1 MSMASER
8 VSVLRAGHMQFLIV
22 LYPLWGAPNSISFVD
37 QQFKKLKSKC
47 WFRVTQKQFYE
58 HNLKFL
64 NKITSD
70 IFKKIYSN
78 LSRCSRIL
86 NFLLHLK
93 IALEEM
99 VTAMEDMS
107 TLQDVEVVDTTPRFP
122 CKNFTKKNNTANRKK
137 WLEFF

>member
-22 LYPLWGAPNSISFVD
+22 RYPLCGAPNSISFFD
-37 QQFKKLKSKC
+37 QQFKNLLKSKC
-47 WFRVTQKQFYE
+47 WFYE

-70 IFKKIYSN
+70 IFKNFYSN

-86 NFLLHLK
+86 IFLLHLK

-122 CKNFTKKNNTANRKK
+122 CKNIAKKNNTANRKK
-137 WLEFF
+137 WLDFF